1 VCLLFTAVHGTLLLV
16 VWRWAV
22 DPEAGRPLAAAFQ
35 LLALAIAIGLRL
47 WFGRRRG
54 VPLRFSQ
61 PQGGD
66 AVRAVVQG

>member
-1 VCLLFTAVHGTLLLV
+1 V

-47 WFGRRRG
+47 WFGQRRG

-61 PQGGD
+61 PQGG